1 VPQIH
6 EQFLGRRT
14 GADEPRRGGA
24 DEMGSDDDRDA
35 FAAAMRGVK
44 KTRHAPRA
52 ARPARAHASTRAAP
66 AADAGRSG
74 NAARRSSPPERVL
87 RQLRRG
93 KIRATAELDLH
104 GSTAVEAAAL
114 LDDFLAECRD
124 RGVECAR
131 VVHGKGHRS
140 GPKGPVLK
148 GIVHERLALA
158 PDVVAFVSA
167 EPRHGGSGAV
177 LVLLRR

>member
-1 VPQIH
+1 
-6 EQFLGRRT
+6 
-14 GADEPRRGGA
+14 
-24 DEMGSDDDRDA
+24 M
-35 FAAAMRGVK
+35 
-44 KTRHAPRA
+44 
-52 ARPARAHASTRAAP
+52 
-66 AADAGRSG
+66 
-74 NAARRSSPPERVL
+74 L

-104 GSTAVEAAAL
+104 GATAVEAAAL
-114 LDDFLAECRD
+114 LDDFLAECRE
-124 RGVECAR
+124 RGVGCAR

-140 GPKGPVLK
+140 GPEGPVLK

-158 PDVVAFVSA
+158 PDVVAFVPA